1 MIRLQELRKS
11 FGELEVLSGFSLDVA
26 TGETVVVI
34 GRSGS
39 GKSVLLKHV
48 AGLLRPD
55 SGSVRVGED
64 EVSTASPDEVK
75 RIRLEMGY
83 VFQGSALFDS
93 MTVEENI
100 LLALRRHGVPKE
112 ERPGRVEHSLE
123 VVGLSGWGDRYP
135 AELSGGMKKRAGV
148 ARAVAPRPDYLLYDE
163 PTSGLDPVTTA
174 MIDELILQLKE
185 ELRATSIVVT
195 HNMVSAY
202 RVADRIALLLD
213 GRVRWMGS
221 PEEMRE
227 EADPAV
233 RAFAEGRRELWPEG
247 SR

>member
-1 MIRLQELRKS
+1 MIRLEEIRKS
-11 FGELEVLSGFSLDVA
+11 FGDLEVLSGFSLEVA
-26 TGETVVVI
+26 AGETVVVI

-55 SGSVRVGED
+55 SGSVRVGSD
-64 EVSTASPDEVK
+64 EVSTATPEQVK

-93 MTVEENI
+93 MTVRENI
-100 LLALRRHGVPKE
+100 LLALRRHGVPAE
-112 ERPGRVEHSLE
+112 ERADRVEHSLE
-123 VVGLSGWGDRYP
+123 VVGLTGWGDAHP

-174 MIDELILQLKE
+174 MIDELIL
-185 ELRATSIVVT
+185 ELEQELEATSLVVT

-213 GRVRWMGS
+213 GRVRWTGT

-233 RAFAEGRRELWPEG
+233 RAFAEGRRELWPED

>member
-1 MIRLQELRKS
+1 VIQLDGIRKS
-11 FGELEVLSGFSLDVA
+11 FGELEVLSGFSLEVGA
-26 TGETVVVI
+26 GETVVVI

-55 SGSVRVGED
+55 AGSVRVGSD
-64 EVSTASPDEVK
+64 EISTATPKQVK

-83 VFQGSALFDS
+83 VFQGAALFDS
-93 MTVEENI
+93 MTVRENI
-100 LLALRRHGVPKE
+100 LLALRRHGVAAE
-112 ERPGRVEHSLE
+112 ERADRVEHSLE
-123 VVGLSGWGDRYP
+123 VVGLTGWADAHP

-174 MIDELILQLKE
+174 MIDELILELKR
-185 ELRATSIVVT
+185 ELEATSLVVT

-213 GRVRWMGS
+213 GRVRWTGT
-221 PEEMRE
+221 PQEMRE

-233 RAFAEGRRELWPEG
+233 RAFAEGRRELWPED